1 MTMTNKISS
10 SPPIDAQ
17 WSLLWPAVLLVTAL
31 AGTTLISG
39 AMLLVAVAT
48 LAAATMTRRAAI
60 ITLLLFWGVNQVLGF
75 TIRGYPHN
83 LLTVGWG
90 TANGL
95 GGVLALIVTQMIL
108 KPGKVGFRLVPTF
121 GLAFIA
127 YELTLF
133 GFSRVTGWACP
144 FTVDV
149 IVAVA
154 TNEALGFAG
163 LWLAYFALGLIRHRP
178 MGLIRQRAR

>member
-1 MTMTNKISS
+1 MTNKISS

-17 WSLLWPAVLLVTAL
+17 WSLIWPAVLLVTAL
-31 AGTTLISG
+31 AGTTVISG

-60 ITLLLFWGVNQVLGF
+60 TTLLLFWGVNQVLGF
-75 TIRGYPHN
+75 TLRGYPHN
-83 LLTVGWG
+83 LFTVGWG
-90 TANGL
+90 TASGL
-95 GGVLALIVTQMIL
+95 GGVLALIVAQMIL
-108 KPGKVGFRLVPTF
+108 KPGQAGLRMVPTF
-121 GLAFIA
+121 CLAFIA

-149 IVAVA
+149 VGAVA

-163 LWLAYFALGLIRHRP
+163 LWLAYLALGLIRHRP
-178 MGLIRQRAR
+178 MAVSRQRAR